1 MLLQARFVSGFAAAT
16 LTLVVLTLVLPNL
29 SESNEPDEKSKI
41 LDADQRGFEL
51 MNGMYEMV
59 SWSDGDKLH
68 RPPTVSGRWV
78 FMDGKV
84 MCIIHNSTNPEKA
97 SSFVGWGYGKFE
109 NGKFTYAYPE
119 ARTIEGNASSSSVK
133 TGGVFE
139 GEREYHVE
147 FKGERMVMTTESGKQ
162 VWEVSPSGMVYTD
175 QEWGPE
181 KVYAQRRWKRITQ

>member
-1 MLLQARFVSGFAAAT
+1 MLLQARLVSGFAAAT

-119 ARTIEGNASSSSVK
+119 ARTIEGNESSSSVN
-133 TGGVFE
+133 TGSNFK
-139 GEREYHVE
+139 GEREYQVE
-147 FKGERMVMTTESGKQ
+147 FKIS
-162 VWEVSPSGMVYTD
+162 S
-175 QEWGPE
+175 
-181 KVYAQRRWKRITQ
+181 